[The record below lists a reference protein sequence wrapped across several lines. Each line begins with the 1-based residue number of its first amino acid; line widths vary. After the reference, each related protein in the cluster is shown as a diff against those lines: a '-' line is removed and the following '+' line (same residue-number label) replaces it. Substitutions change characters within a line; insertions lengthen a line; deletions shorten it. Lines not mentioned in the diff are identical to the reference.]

1 MSPPFLPHSAEIT
14 ATSSKTDVKL
24 CQNSNLK
31 MRKKKSP
38 EELIFKLTNEKKM
51 WLKKHTRK
59 TERKENSRDLTGANI
74 TIHI

>member
-1 MSPPFLPHSAEIT
+1 MLTGHNYNLYIYNVYTYLSPPFLPHSAEIT

-38 EELIFKLTNEKKM
+38 EELIFKLTNEKNVV
-51 WLKKHTRK
+51 KKTH
-59 TERKENSRDLTGANI
+59 
-74 TIHI
+74 